1 MNNYYLKLTKNQN
14 NALEGLYNFQCKNH
28 WKNYEISDLYKYMTS
43 IESYIKEDL
52 FNITFNSLLEIGLIE
67 KIEYTKTQK
76 GGESYKSYMY
86 DFTDKG
92 LLYMGIG
99 EDDIIY

>member
-14 NALEGLYNFQCKNH
+14 NCLEGLYNFQVKNH
-28 WKNYEISDLYKYMTS
+28 WKNYEVSDLYKYMTC
-43 IESYIKEDL
+43 IESYVKKNWFDR
-52 FNITFNSLLEIGLIE
+52 TFNALINLGLIE

-76 GGESYKSYMY
+76 GGKSYMY
-86 DFTDKG
+86 DFTDIG
-92 LLYMGIG
+92 LAYMGVT

>member
-14 NALEGLYNFQCKNH
+14 NALEGLYNFQVKNH
-28 WKNYEISDLYKYMTS
+28 WKNY
-43 IESYIKEDL
+43 
-52 FNITFNSLLEIGLIE
+52 

-76 GGESYKSYMY
+76 GGESYMY

>member
-28 WKNYEISDLYKYMTS
+28 WKNYKIEDLYIYMTS
-43 IESYIKEDL
+43 IESYIKEDW
-52 FNITFNSLLEIGLIE
+52 FNITFNSLIEIGLIE
-67 KIEYTKTQK
+67 KIEYKETQK
-76 GGESYKSYMY
+76 GGESYMY
-86 DFTDKG
+86 DFTDRG

>member
-14 NALEGLYNFQCKNH
+14 NALEGLYNFQVKNH
-28 WKNYEISDLYKYMTS
+28 WKNYKIEDLYIYMTS
-43 IESYIKEDL
+43 IESYIKEDW

-76 GGESYKSYMY
+76 GGESYMY
-86 DFTDKG
+86 DFTDRG
-92 LLYMGIG
+92 LLYMGIT